1 MKKMSSVEIEFYEAG
16 IKDANEKR
24 HIVIPCRSERF
35 LELERKYNFGIGKQ
49 SIRCLD
55 AYGAG
60 VAHEI
65 NRQTFLEFKKEVD

>member
-35 LELERKYNFGIGKQ
+35 LELERKYKFGMKQ
-49 SIRCLD
+49 AIRCLD

-65 NRQTFLEFKKEVD
+65 NRQTFLEFKKEVN